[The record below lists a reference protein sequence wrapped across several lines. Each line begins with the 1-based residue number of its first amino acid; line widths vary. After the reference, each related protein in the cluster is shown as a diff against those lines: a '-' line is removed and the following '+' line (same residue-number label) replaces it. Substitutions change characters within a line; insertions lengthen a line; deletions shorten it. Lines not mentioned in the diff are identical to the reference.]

1 MHAGRIAD
9 SLSWSDK
16 VRRLYI
22 ISYVLCSYL
31 VYLVYI
37 TNTFITLTNSIQ
49 RNANLISVIFLF
61 CSHLS
66 TFWVSRLLTRE
77 EQLAIACCT
86 LSTHRYCVSRYMCI
100 CVFVYLCICV
110 FVNLFFFC
118 IEVCVFVY
126 LWFRHLNLNF
136 HWCVLNTSIHM

>member
-49 RNANLISVIFLF
+49 RNANLISVIFFILF
-61 CSHLS
+61 
-66 TFWVSRLLTRE
+66 T
-77 EQLAIACCT
+77 
-86 LSTHRYCVSRYMCI
+86 
-100 CVFVYLCICV
+100 
-110 FVNLFFFC
+110 FVNILSVEIIDKRGAIGNC
-118 IEVCVFVY
+118 MLHSQHTQI
-126 LWFRHLNLNF
+126 LR
-136 HWCVLNTSIHM
+136 